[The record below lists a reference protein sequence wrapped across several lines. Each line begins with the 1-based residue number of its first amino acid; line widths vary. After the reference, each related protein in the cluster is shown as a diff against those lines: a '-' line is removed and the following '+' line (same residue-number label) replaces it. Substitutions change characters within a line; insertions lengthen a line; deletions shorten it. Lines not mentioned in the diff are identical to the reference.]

1 MSYFILRRMLLV
13 IPLMLAVATLVFL
26 LLHITPGDPGR
37 AILGDAATA
46 DAVWNVDEKLGLHQP
61 LSIQYLD
68 WLAGIVRLDMGKSII
83 SDRPIVKDLSDR
95 LPRSIE
101 LMAVAALF
109 ALAFG
114 IPLGIISAVKRNGP
128 LDLLFGSV
136 AIVGLSLPNFVIGTL
151 LVLVFGLKLGWF
163 QSSGFIALDED
174 LAAHIKL
181 LFLPMVTL
189 GLNMGA
195 VVLRMMRSAMLE
207 VLALDYV
214 RTARAKGLSERL
226 VLTRHALRNALNP
239 VVTVVGLQIGSLLG
253 GAVIVEYIF
262 NWPGLATFMINSIL
276 NRDYPAVQGAI
287 LLIAAAFVSINLIVD
302 MLYALLDPRI
312 RYS

>member
-1 MSYFILRRMLLV
+1 MTNFLLRRTLMV
-13 IPLMLAVATLVFL
+13 IPLMVAVATLVFV

-37 AILGDAATA
+37 AVLGDAASE
-46 DAVWNVDEKLGLHQP
+46 DAVWNVDEKLGLHRP
-61 LSIQYLD
+61 LAIQYMD
-68 WLAGIVRLDMGKSII
+68 WLGGIVRLDLGKSII
-83 SDRPIVKDLSDR
+83 SNRPIVKDLSDR
-95 LPRSIE
+95 LPRSME
-101 LMAVAALF
+101 LMGVAAVF
-109 ALAFG
+109 ALLFG

-174 LAAHIKL
+174 PAAHIKL
-181 LFLPMVTL
+181 LILPMVTL
-189 GLNMGA
+189 GLSMGA

-226 VLTRHALRNALNP
+226 VLTRHAVRNALNP
-239 VVTVVGLQIGSLLG
+239 VITVVGLQIGSLLG

-287 LLIAAAFVSINLIVD
+287 LLIAAAFVTINLVVD
-302 MLYALLDPRI
+302 LLYAVLDPRI

>member
-1 MSYFILRRMLLV
+1 MV

-26 LLHITPGDPGR
+26 LLHVTPGDPGR
-37 AILGDAATA
+37 AILGDAAT
-46 DAVWNVDEKLGLHQP
+46 DEAVWNVDERLGLHRP
-61 LSIQYLD
+61 LAVQYVD
-68 WLAGIVRLDMGKSII
+68 WLGGIVRLDMGKSII
-83 SDRPIVKDLSDR
+83 SNRPIVKDLADR
-95 LPRSIE
+95 LPRSVE
-101 LMAVAALF
+101 LVTVAALF
-109 ALAFG
+109 ALLFG

-128 LDLLFGSV
+128 LDVLFGSV

-151 LVLVFGLKLGWF
+151 LVLVLGLKLGWF
-163 QSSGFIALDED
+163 QSSGFVALTED
-174 LAAHIKL
+174 PAAHIKL
-181 LFLPMVTL
+181 LVLPMLTL

-207 VLALDYV
+207 VLALDYI
-214 RTARAKGLSERL
+214 RTARAKGLAERL
-226 VLTRHALRNALNP
+226 VLSRHALRNALNP
-239 VVTVVGLQIGSLLG
+239 VITVVGLQIGSLLG

-287 LLIAAAFVSINLIVD
+287 LLIAAAFVTINLLVD
-302 MLYALLDPRI
+302 LLYAVLDPRI

>member
-1 MSYFILRRMLLV
+1 MTNFLLRRTLMV
-13 IPLMLAVATLVFL
+13 IPLMVAVATLVFV

-37 AILGDAATA
+37 AVLGDAASE
-46 DAVWNVDEKLGLHQP
+46 DAVWNVDEKLGLHRP
-61 LSIQYLD
+61 LAIQYMD
-68 WLAGIVRLDMGKSII
+68 WLGGIVRLDLGKSII
-83 SDRPIVKDLSDR
+83 SNRPIVKDLSDR
-95 LPRSIE
+95 LPRSME
-101 LMAVAALF
+101 LMGVAAVF
-109 ALAFG
+109 ALLFG

-174 LAAHIKL
+174 PAAHIKL
-181 LFLPMVTL
+181 LILPMVTL
-189 GLNMGA
+189 GLSMGA

-226 VLTRHALRNALNP
+226 VLTRHAMRNALNP
-239 VVTVVGLQIGSLLG
+239 VITVVGLQIGSLLG

-287 LLIAAAFVSINLIVD
+287 LLIAAAFVTINLVVD
-302 MLYALLDPRI
+302 LLYAVLDPRI

>member
-1 MSYFILRRMLLV
+1 MV

-26 LLHITPGDPGR
+26 LLHVTPGDPGR
-37 AILGDAATA
+37 AILGDAAT
-46 DAVWNVDEKLGLHQP
+46 DEAVWNVDEQLGLHRP
-61 LSIQYLD
+61 LAVQYVD
-68 WLAGIVRLDMGKSII
+68 WLGGIVRLDMGKSII

-95 LPRSIE
+95 LPRSVE
-101 LMAVAALF
+101 LMTVAALF
-109 ALAFG
+109 ALFFG

-151 LVLVFGLKLGWF
+151 LVLVLGLKLGWF

-174 LAAHIKL
+174 PAAHIKL
-181 LFLPMVTL
+181 LILPMVTL

-214 RTARAKGLSERL
+214 RTARAKGLAERV
-226 VLTRHALRNALNP
+226 VLSRHALRNALNP
-239 VVTVVGLQIGSLLG
+239 VITVVGLQIGSLLG

-276 NRDYPAVQGAI
+276 NRDYPAIQGAI
-287 LLIAAAFVSINLIVD
+287 LLIAAAFVTINLVVD
-302 MLYALLDPRI
+302 LLYAVLDPRI